1 MRRNG
6 NRTEVEK
13 KRKERKK
20 REKKGQKWK
29 GEEKIVNYK
38 IAL

>member
-6 NRTEVEK
+6 NRTKVEK

-29 GEEKIVNYK
+29 GEKKIVNYK

>member
-6 NRTEVEK
+6 NRTKVEK